1 MEFILYFGFYF
12 GLPFLIIGTALF
24 LFLMV
29 ALPKNRNKNL
39 SFVMIGLG
47 VNLFTVAQN
56 WEI

>member
-56 WEI
+56 